1 LREGEEDSILF
12 KKMLNES
19 GKEEYKASDAMGK
32 YNSTESLFLALIFQ
46 QHKMISQL
54 IDRLQNINKE
64 NRN

>member
-1 LREGEEDSILF
+1 
-12 KKMLNES
+12 MLNEC

-32 YNSTESLFLALIFQ
+32 YNSTESQFLTLIFQ
-46 QHKMISQL
+46 QHKMSSQL

>member
-1 LREGEEDSILF
+1 
-12 KKMLNES
+12 
-19 GKEEYKASDAMGK
+19 MGK